1 MVITL
6 TFISTKKLKCTLKIH
21 TFYKYLN
28 NTYILVIVMPPQ
40 MLFDPLRF
48 TTELIYT
55 VSLVLACFLIYFKTR
70 ESYELTKYKGIMFFR
85 DAFLFL
91 GLSYLMRFILFIMRF
106 TTIEGPGEPRLEIFP
121 IILLLTGYLSTMGIA
136 YLLFSSIWKKIDSKY
151 IIVTTHILALVL
163 SVVSFITRSQDVLA
177 ILQLIMLII
186 TTFII
191 FISKNE
197 HKKLSQTKILYG
209 LILLFWIM
217 DLWILVPRGI
227 FSFEVKIIFQIL
239 SLIVFIIMYLKVTKW
254 AK

>member
-1 MVITL
+1 
-6 TFISTKKLKCTLKIH
+6 
-21 TFYKYLN
+21 
-28 NTYILVIVMPPQ
+28 MPPQ
-40 MLFDPLRF
+40 MLFDPLGF

-55 VSLVLACFLIYFKTR
+55 VSLVLACFLIYFKTH
-70 ESYELTKYKGIMFFR
+70 ESYELTKHKGIMFFR

-91 GLSYLMRFILFIMRF
+91 GLSYLLRFILFIMRF
-106 TTIEGPGEPRLEIFP
+106 TTFGEGGPGGPRFEFFP
-121 IILLLTGYLSTMGIA
+121 ILLLLIGIA

-151 IIVTTHILALVL
+151 VIITTHIVAIVL
-163 SVVSFITRSQDVLA
+163 SAVSFITRSQDVLA
-177 ILQLIMLII
+177 ILQLIMLVI
-186 TTFII
+186 TTIII

-209 LILLFWIM
+209 LILLFWII

-227 FSFEVKIIFQIL
+227 FSFEVKIILQII